1 VHYQPIVELTD
12 GRVNGVEALVR
23 WRHPNGTGLVPPHR
37 FVPVAEETGLIVP
50 IGLWVLHEACRRASG
65 WNTRR
70 RSRIPLT
77 VSVNLSARQLQQPDL
92 PGVVAQILLETGLDP
107 ACLVLELT
115 ETQLLHDTDTAM
127 ARLQQLKALGL
138 RLAIDDFGT
147 GYSSLAYLRKF
158 PIDIIKIDKS
168 FVDEVAAGPDASAL
182 TRAIVQ
188 LGQTLRL
195 VTVAEGIETAEQL
208 AELRESGCQL
218 GQGHYFAT
226 SLERTEVEALLLN
239 GSRKDQDLLLLP

>member
-1 VHYQPIVELTD
+1 
-12 GRVNGVEALVR
+12 
-23 WRHPNGTGLVPPHR
+23 
-37 FVPVAEETGLIVP
+37 
-50 IGLWVLHEACRRASG
+50 
-65 WNTRR
+65 
-70 RSRIPLT
+70 
-77 VSVNLSARQLQQPDL
+77 
-92 PGVVAQILLETGLDP
+92 
-107 ACLVLELT
+107 
-115 ETQLLHDTDTAM
+115 
-127 ARLQQLKALGL
+127 
-138 RLAIDDFGT
+138 
-147 GYSSLAYLRKF
+147 
-158 PIDIIKIDKS
+158 
-168 FVDEVAAGPDASAL
+168 VDEVAAGPDASAL

>member
-1 VHYQPIVELTD
+1 
-12 GRVNGVEALVR
+12 
-23 WRHPNGTGLVPPHR
+23 
-37 FVPVAEETGLIVP
+37 
-50 IGLWVLHEACRRASG
+50 
-65 WNTRR
+65 
-70 RSRIPLT
+70 
-77 VSVNLSARQLQQPDL
+77 
-92 PGVVAQILLETGLDP
+92 
-107 ACLVLELT
+107 
-115 ETQLLHDTDTAM
+115 M